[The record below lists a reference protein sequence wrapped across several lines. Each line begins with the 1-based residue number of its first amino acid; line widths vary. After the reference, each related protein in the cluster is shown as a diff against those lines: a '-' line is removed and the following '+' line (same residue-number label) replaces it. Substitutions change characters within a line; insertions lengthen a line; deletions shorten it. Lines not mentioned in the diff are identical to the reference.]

1 MTQQLTFVILSD
13 GPDNLKEL
21 RTAFATQPGAR
32 ILASTDDPD
41 EFQGDIRRL
50 HPSAAI
56 VSLGVLPEPSLRLV
70 EKLNAEQQRTAII
83 CASHDASPDLILRSI
98 RAGAREFL
106 RLPIISDELET
117 VLVRTSAF
125 CKKQDIEDNST
136 LGRMIA
142 VFSSKGGCGASFI
155 ATNVASALQAAT
167 VLVDLNLQTGDLDL
181 FLGVEPRFSIVDV
194 VQNRSRIDDA
204 LLKNYLI
211 PHSTRL
217 SLLASPH
224 DAGAAESVEP
234 GDILGVMNLLRER
247 FAYVVVDLEH
257 TFDAYTLTA
266 LDHADEILLVLT
278 LDIPSIRSA
287 QRTLAIFDR
296 LGYPRKKL
304 HIIVNRMSKQAEL
317 DLGQVRR
324 FLGEDELGVVQNDFK
339 AVVNSINLG
348 KPIVEFQPTSAVAAD
363 IKRIAS
369 EISGAGARSDMEGRK
384 GLLGS
389 LFRRQADP
397 GGSLSLRVTSEKA

>member
-1 MTQQLTFVILSD
+1 MTQQLTFLILSD

-21 RTAFATQPGAR
+21 RSALATQPGVR
-32 ILASTDDPD
+32 ILTGTDDPD

-56 VSLGVLPEPSLRLV
+56 IALGVVPEPSLRLV
-70 EKLNAEQQRTAII
+70 EKLTSEQQRTAIV

-106 RLPIISDELET
+106 RLPIIADELET

-125 CKKQDIEDNST
+125 CKKQEVEDNRN

-155 ATNVASALQAAT
+155 ATNVASALQGST

-217 SLLASPH
+217 
-224 DAGAAESVEP
+224 
-234 GDILGVMNLLRER
+234 
-247 FAYVVVDLEH
+247 
-257 TFDAYTLTA
+257 
-266 LDHADEILLVLT
+266 
-278 LDIPSIRSA
+278 
-287 QRTLAIFDR
+287 
-296 LGYPRKKL
+296 
-304 HIIVNRMSKQAEL
+304 
-317 DLGQVRR
+317 
-324 FLGEDELGVVQNDFK
+324 
-339 AVVNSINLG
+339 
-348 KPIVEFQPTSAVAAD
+348 
-363 IKRIAS
+363 
-369 EISGAGARSDMEGRK
+369 
-384 GLLGS
+384 
-389 LFRRQADP
+389 
-397 GGSLSLRVTSEKA
+397 

>member
-1 MTQQLTFVILSD
+1 VRL
-13 GPDNLKEL
+13 LK
-21 RTAFATQPGAR
+21 G
-32 ILASTDDPD
+32 TDDPD

-56 VSLGVLPEPSLRLV
+56 VALGAMPEPPLRLV
-70 EKLNAEQQRTAII
+70 EKLTAEQQRTAII

-117 VLVRTSAF
+117 VLVRTAAF
-125 CKKQDIEDNST
+125 CKKQEIEDT
-136 LGRMIA
+136 RKLGRMIA

-155 ATNVASALQAAT
+155 ATNVASALQDPTA
-167 VLVDLNLQTGDLDL
+167 LVDLNLQTGDLDL
-181 FLGVEPRFSIVDV
+181 FLGVEARFSIVDV

-204 LLKNYLI
+204 LLKTYLI

-224 DAGAAESVEP
+224 DAGASESIEP
-234 GDILGVMNLLRER
+234 EDILGVMNLLRER
-247 FAYVVVDLEH
+247 FDYVVADLEH
-257 TFDAYTLTA
+257 SFDAHTLTA
-266 LDHADEILLVLT
+266 LDHSDEILLVLT

-304 HIIVNRMSKQAEL
+304 HVIVNRMSKQAEL

-324 FLGEDELGVVQNDFK
+324 FLGEDALSVVQNDFK

-348 KPIVEFQPTSAVAAD
+348 KPIVEFQPNSPVAGD

-369 EISGAGARSDMEGRK
+369 EIRGAGTLSDTELRK

-389 LFRRQADP
+389 LFRRQADT